1 MNCKPLNLD
10 FHSAE
15 IYRME
20 IVHTPVLLNECLEYL
35 SPVGESFEKDA
46 FMIDSTLGEGGHS
59 FNFLSKYPNLKI
71 LGLDAD
77 KNIQARAKERL
88 SEFAENGRMRFFNGW
103 FNDFYSNFENQA
115 EYTNGR
121 RPDLILFDLGISVY
135 HYERSGRGFS
145 FRHDEPLDMRLN
157 SEEGES
163 AADIVNTMKEE
174 ELANLI
180 YLYSDEKMSRRIAK
194 AICQARISSKIT
206 SSKALAEII
215 YEAVPANYKHGNIH
229 PATRTFQALR
239 IAVNSEL
246 RRLPEAMHAAFN
258 ALSVGGK
265 LGVITFHSLED
276 RIVKNYF
283 RNLGK
288 SCVCPPEQAVCSCGG
303 SPCAEVLTR
312 KPVEPSEDEVRTN
325 SPSRS
330 AKLRVVRKIRNATEK
345 HLLHVDAM

>member
-1 MNCKPLNLD
+1 
-10 FHSAE
+10 
-15 IYRME
+15 ME

-35 SPVGESFEKDA
+35 SPVGETFENDA
-46 FMIDSTLGEGGHS
+46 YMIDSTLGEGGHS
-59 FNFLSKYPNLKI
+59 NAFLSKFPNLHI
-71 LGLDAD
+71 IGLDAD

-88 SEFAENGRMRFFNGW
+88 SKFADEGRMRFFNGW
-103 FNDFYSNFENQA
+103 FNDFYANFDEQTELTQGKHPN
-115 EYTNGR
+115 
-121 RPDLILFDLGISVY
+121 LILFDLGISVY

-145 FRHDEPLDMRLN
+145 FRYDEPLDMRLN
-157 SEEGES
+157 FEEGES
-163 AADIVNTMKEE
+163 AADIVNSWKEE
-174 ELANLI
+174 ELANMI

-194 AICQARISSKIT
+194 AICDARSLSKIE

-215 YEAVPANYKHGNIH
+215 YNSVPGSYKHGNIH

-246 RRLPEAMHAAFN
+246 RRLPQAIHLAFN
-258 ALSVGGK
+258 ILEVGGK

-288 SCVCPPEQAVCSCGG
+288 QCVCPPEQAICSCGG
-303 SPCAEVLTR
+303 TACASILTKKPIDPTAQEV
-312 KPVEPSEDEVRTN
+312 KEN